1 MAKTLLL
8 LVLYT
13 FLSLSPTPNLIP
25 EPPPNFHPIIS
36 TTTTTFINLELYG
49 NDNRDENGVRKLY
62 FQAFL
67 QDFPLE
73 LLVYAGQKN
82 GEKN

>member
-25 EPPPNFHPIIS
+25 KPPPYFHPIIS
-36 TTTTTFINLELYG
+36 TTTFINLELYE